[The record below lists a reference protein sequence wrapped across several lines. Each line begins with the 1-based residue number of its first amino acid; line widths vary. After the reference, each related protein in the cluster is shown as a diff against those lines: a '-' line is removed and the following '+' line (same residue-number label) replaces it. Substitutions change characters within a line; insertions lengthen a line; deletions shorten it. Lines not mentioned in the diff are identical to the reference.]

1 METNQKNPTHNFSVA
16 EFKKAQDAMVQKN
29 THSTSNSMG
38 WQQYGRKTKN
48 YSRKEV
54 QEILDRGTE
63 ITKRDLSRS
72 YFYKDGFYRRIL
84 IYYATLLKYTG
95 LLIPNLKP
103 QVPNGFSDKQIARYD
118 AALDFVEQAN
128 FPTLLTNFSLRALI
142 DGAYYG
148 AIVNLDKNNLTV
160 LDLPADFCRTR
171 FKDLYGKDIIEFNLQ
186 YFDKLGDD
194 GTRSS
199 ALASYPEDIA
209 KAYRKWHKGKRST
222 SWVIIP
228 SEIGVCF
235 SPFDEV
241 SPLFLST
248 ILASLDYDEAVNTEK
263 RRDQEEI
270 KKIIVQKIPH
280 NSDNQ
285 LLFEPDE
292 AVEIHAGTVGMMKNN
307 EFVDVLTTYADV
319 DVVTSKTTSDNA
331 TSSLEKMTTNIY
343 NEAGASQQLFGA
355 DSSMSIELSIDNDT
369 AMMMALFGDKYS
381 IFITEIVNR
390 LFGKGNISFKYKI
403 LPITYY
409 NAEKYT
415 DSTFKVASSGYSYLL
430 PALGCGL
437 SQRDLTSIKDLENDV
452 LKLDQR
458 LRPLQSAFTQSTGS
472 SDEGGR
478 PSIDNKDKNPSTI
491 QKEES
496 LNG

>member
-1 METNQKNPTHNFSVA
+1 LETKVTAHNFSVA
-16 EFKKAQDAMVQKN
+16 EFAKAQ
-29 THSTSNSMG
+29 NSMIQKSTDNSSSLG
-38 WQQYGRKTKN
+38 WQNYGRKTKN

-54 QEILDRGTE
+54 TEILDRGSET
-63 ITKRDLSRS
+63 TKRELSRS
-72 YFYKDGFYRRIL
+72 YFYRDGFYRRIL
-84 IYYATLLKYTG
+84 IYYATMLKYTG
-95 LLIPNLKP
+95 VLIPNLKP
-103 QVPNGFSDKQIARYD
+103 QVRTGFSDKQIARYD
-118 AALDFVEQAN
+118 AALEFVEQAN
-128 FPTLLTNFSLRALI
+128 FPTLLTNFTLKALI

-148 AIVNLDKNNLTV
+148 IIVSQDKNSLVV
-160 LDLPADFCRTR
+160 LDLPADYCRTR

-186 YFDKLGDD
+186 YFDRLTDES
-194 GTRSS
+194 TRSS
-199 ALASYPEDIA
+199 ALASYPEEVA

-222 SWVIIP
+222 SWIIIP
-228 SEIGVCF
+228 SDIGVCF
-235 SPFDEV
+235 SPFEEV

-248 ILASLDYDEAVNTEK
+248 ILASLDYDEAVDTEK
-263 RRDQEEI
+263 QRDKEEI

-280 NSDNQ
+280 NSENQ
-285 LLFEPDE
+285 LLFEPEE
-292 AVEIHAGTVGMMKNN
+292 AVEIHAGTVGMMKHN
-307 EFVDVLTTYADV
+307 ENVDVLTTYADV
-319 DVVTSKTTSDNA
+319 DVITSKTTSDNA
-331 TSSLEKMTTNIY
+331 TNSLEKMTTNVY
-343 NEAGASQQLFGA
+343 NEAGTTRQLFSA

-381 IFITEIVNR
+381 IFITEIVNK

-415 DSTFKVASSGYSYLL
+415 DSTFKIAASGYSYLL

-437 SQRDLTSIKDLENDV
+437 SQRDLTSIKDLENEV

-458 LRPLQSAFTQSTGS
+458 LKPLQSAFTQTPSS

-478 PSIDNKDKNPSTI
+478 PSIDAKDKNPSTI